1 MITLL
6 KIHTFDKSDHRPLS
20 DTIFVNFDIRK
31 QVKIDFSTK
40 KVSLTN
46 LRTIVLNTLGLKDSS
61 SFVLSFRGKTLPL
74 GDTLISD
81 PSIGLLSYSTV
92 NLFSEHLI
100 GGGNICSDQKIE
112 DDKRIPVKI
121 GRSSPVNIG
130 PTSPVSSGE
139 EEYKV
144 VLSEPAIHEPEP
156 SRISA

>member
-1 MITLL
+1 M
-6 KIHTFDKSDHRPLS
+6 
-20 DTIFVNFDIRK
+20 
-31 QVKIDFSTK
+31 
-40 KVSLTN
+40 
-46 LRTIVLNTLGLKDSS
+46 LNTLGLKDSS

-156 SRISA
+156 SRKSAENLNAASAVSLGHEEAERLRVEAEALAKKERLDAEEAERLAAEAAA